1 MKSRNALILIAAAC
15 VFSKSGRQKNVW
27 FQCLE
32 QPLLAVPSLQTLV
45 LRVLGLQHKRDK
57 LRSVQIPRR
66 IFAVPNSHAYIHS
79 IWFTD
84 APSYD
89 SDKWRATIFVSKNF
103 LRVVEARSTSSVA
116 FHHHYLYSDRSL
128 QHRGSHLMLLIRI
141 HYFIEQNSFQ
151 VDILFLFK
159 YWTISTAC
167 HVISC

>member
-1 MKSRNALILIAAAC
+1 MKSRSALILIAAAYL
-15 VFSKSGRQKNVW
+15 FSKTGRQKNVW

-32 QPLLAVPSLQTLV
+32 KPLLAVPSLLV
-45 LRVLGLQHKRDK
+45 PSVLGLQHETDN

-89 SDKWRATIFVSKNF
+89 SDKWRATIFVPKNF

-116 FHHHYLYSDRSL
+116 FYHHYLYSDGSL
-128 QHRGSHLMLLIRI
+128 QHRGSHLMLLIPI
-141 HYFIEQNSFQ
+141 HHFIEQNSFQ

>member
-1 MKSRNALILIAAAC
+1 MKSRNALILIAD
-15 VFSKSGRQKNVW
+15 VYIFIKTGRQKNVW
-27 FQCLE
+27 LKWLE
-32 QPLLAVPSLQTLV
+32 RPLFAVRALQTLV
-45 LRVLGLQHKRDK
+45 RNVLGLQHEREK

-89 SDKWRATIFVSKNF
+89 SDKWPATIFVSKNF

-116 FHHHYLYSDRSL
+116 FHHHYLYSDGSL
-128 QHRGSHLMLLIRI
+128 QHRGSHLMLLIRF
-141 HYFIEQNSFQ
+141 HHFIEQNSFQ